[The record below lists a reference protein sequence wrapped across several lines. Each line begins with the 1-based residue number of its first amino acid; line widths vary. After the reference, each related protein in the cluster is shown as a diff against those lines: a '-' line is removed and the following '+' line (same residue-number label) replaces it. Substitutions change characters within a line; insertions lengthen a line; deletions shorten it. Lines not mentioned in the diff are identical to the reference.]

1 MPRRDIQDI
10 LAALAAAEQRE
21 VGKLVFTP
29 VLRGVKIRT
38 RIAGIVCELRVRN
51 AAPEGWGVLRTT
63 STSTAVYE
71 RPATLAERDRCLQP
85 LPRVRLLLL
94 ARQRRGWLAVP
105 AYPGSGQIHV
115 DGPVPVMLVDDDV
128 SPFEE
133 IVARYDGQ
141 TFWFDQLASPG
152 NPERA
157 AALRAALDDLVEPG
171 EIHIPGMTPAERD
184 AYART
189 WNALGERRQQR
200 VEERLRRRLSEELA
214 HGGATLLNYAQQGEV
229 VQVRY
234 ELGGQA
240 YTQTFHGQSL
250 RMIDSGVCLSGQD
263 GNFDLASSV
272 SVMRERAQGL
282 DGRRFGAS
290 TWNDYDDED

>member
-1 MPRRDIQDI
+1 MPRQPIEDI
-10 LAALAAAEQRE
+10 LARLAAAEQRE

-38 RIAGIVCELRVRN
+38 RIAGIVCELRVRGGV
-51 AAPEGWGVLRTT
+51 PEGWGVLRTT

-71 RPATLAERDRCLQP
+71 RPATLDERDRYLQP
-85 LPRVRLLLL
+85 LPRVRLILLGR
-94 ARQRRGWLAVP
+94 RQREWLALP
-105 AYPGSGQIHV
+105 AYPGSGRIKLN
-115 DGPVPVMLVDDDV
+115 GPVPVMLAGNDV

-141 TFWFDQLASPG
+141 IFWFDQLASPG

-157 AALRAALDDLVEPG
+157 AALRSALDDLAEPDD
-171 EIHIPGMTPAERD
+171 IHVPGMTPAERD
-184 AYART
+184 AYSGA

-214 HGGATLLNYAQQGEV
+214 HGGATLVSYAQQGEV

-234 ELGGQA
+234 ELGGQT
-240 YTQTFHGQSL
+240 YTQTFQNQSL

-290 TWNDYDDED
+290 SWDDYDDDD